1 MKLNHSFVAS
11 VCTLALAL
19 APLALRAEEKGKA
32 EETKSKEPMYVVAC
46 PAPCDFSVKSH
57 DKTEVVAVVKEHA
70 KSHHNMQMTDKEVE
84 DMIKTKAPKKD

>member
-1 MKLNHSFVAS
+1 MKLNRSLVAS

-19 APLALRAEEKGKA
+19 APLALRAEDKA
-32 EETKSKEPMYVVAC
+32 KPAESKSAEPMYAVGC
-46 PAPCDFSVKSH
+46 PSPCNFSVKSH
-57 DKTEVVAVVKEHA
+57 DKAEVVAVIKEHA